1 MKIITSFLFYLLLV
15 SANAQSYPLTFQVD
29 MSNQRGFQTVGIRGN
44 IAPLSW
50 DKDYPLSDPDQ
61 DGIYEATI
69 DFKTDKKYVQYKFKT
84 DLQWELEDS
93 DNRISWFSGA
103 PQASPLR
110 FNEFD
115 YYSPEKLATL
125 TYTPAQIEED
135 VAVLR
140 KTLQY
145 IHPNLYKYRDSLQ
158 LEKDFQTLQAQMLA
172 APDLVN
178 AYKAISQF
186 ATLIKCSHTFT
197 NPWNQTTPIK
207 KAIFYQPDKLPFSF
221 QRIGKRLFIDKNAS
235 LDTSLHKGLEILSI
249 NAVPTEE
256 VLTRLTNYITSDGD
270 NYEKRLQRL
279 SLSGLEKFE
288 LFDIF
293 YSLEFGSSVV
303 FKLSLKDHITG
314 NIFETQV
321 DALSKTA
328 RTAILQERYDNLS
341 TSFAEGWQFK
351 VLNEQTAYLKMQS
364 FASYNKD
371 FDWKGFLANA
381 FETLT
386 DKKIQHLIIDIRD
399 NEGGNDE
406 IVQYLLERILQQ
418 AITMETPAPYT
429 VYRKIS
435 EDLRPHISTWAKRPY
450 DWGNKV
456 EASDKGRFVLKKQYA
471 KRQVKYTPK
480 SNGFKGQSYLLTNAE
495 NSSATHILATYVKK
509 YKLATIVGQETGGNQ
524 KGLNGNFYFFHR
536 LPNTR
541 VEIDI
546 PIFGINIL
554 PDTPETPN
562 SGIIP
567 DIVVEKNSS
576 DLIQGVDTEM
586 NVVLDLIRSYQK

>member
-1 MKIITSFLFYLLLV
+1 MKIITSFLFCLLLV
-15 SANAQSYPLTFQVD
+15 SGTTQSYTLTFQVD
-29 MSNQRGFQTVGIRGN
+29 MSGHTGFQAVGVRGN

-50 DKDYPLSDPDQ
+50 DKDYPLSDSNG

-69 DFKTDKKYVQYKFKT
+69 DFKTNKKYVQYKFQT
-84 DLQWELEDS
+84 DTQSELEGS
-93 DNRISWFSGA
+93 DNRISWFSSTT
-103 PQASPLR
+103 QASPQR

-115 YYSPEKLATL
+115 YYSPEKLATF

-197 NPWNQTTPIK
+197 NPWNQVTQIK

-249 NAVPTEE
+249 NAISTEE

-293 YSLEFGSSVV
+293 YPLEFGSSSV
-303 FKLSLKDHITG
+303 FQLTLKDHTTG
-314 NIFETQV
+314 SIFETQV

-341 TSFAEGWQFK
+341 TSFEEGWQFK
-351 VLNEQTAYLKMQS
+351 ILNEQTAYLKMQS
-364 FASYNKD
+364 FAIYNNT
-371 FDWKGFLANA
+371 FDWKGFLTNV

-399 NEGGNDE
+399 NEGGNDD

-429 VYRKIS
+429 VYRQIP
-435 EDLRPHISTWAKRPY
+435 EDLRPHISTWEKRPY
-450 DWGNKV
+450 DWGNKI

-480 SNGFKGQSYLLTNAE
+480 SNGFKGKSYLLTNAE
-495 NSSATHILATYVKK
+495 NSSATHIMATYVKK
-509 YKLATIVGQETGGNQ
+509 YQLATIVGQETGGNQ
-524 KGLNGNFYFFHR
+524 KGLNGSFYFFHK

-554 PDTPETPN
+554 PDTPDTPN
-562 SGIIP
+562 SGIVP
-567 DIVVEKNSS
+567 DVLVEKNLS
-576 DLIQGVDTEM
+576 DLIYGIDTEM
-586 NVVLDLIRSYQK
+586 NVVLDLIKSYQK